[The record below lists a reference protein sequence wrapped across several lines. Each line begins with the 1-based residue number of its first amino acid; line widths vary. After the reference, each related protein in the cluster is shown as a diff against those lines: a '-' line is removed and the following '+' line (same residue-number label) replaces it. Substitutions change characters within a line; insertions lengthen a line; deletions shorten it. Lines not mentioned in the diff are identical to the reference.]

1 MTTKPPHLIV
11 VGGPNGSGK
20 TTITRELQQIHG
32 LPYFGADDIAE
43 ELAPGDWERVRV
55 RVPAGRLWGQRVR
68 ACIGQG
74 GSLLVESTLSGRT
87 LLGLIEQA
95 RGAGYQV
102 SVVLV
107 FLESAEHCVAR
118 VQERIAK
125 GGHPVP
131 EADIRRRYRRSLANF
146 WNLYRPRVDRW
157 QLFCNSG
164 DVPLE
169 VAMGMVGVTEVFD
182 ETLFTLFQRLIG
194 GADEHGSADP

>member
-1 MTTKPPHLIV
+1 MIAKPLHLIV

-20 TTITRELQQIHG
+20 TTIARELQQAHG
-32 LPYFGADDIAE
+32 LPYLGADDIAE
-43 ELAPGDWERVRV
+43 ELAPGDWVRV
-55 RVPAGRLWGQRVR
+55 QAGRLWAQRVR
-68 ACIGQG
+68 ACIGNG
-74 GSLLVESTLSGRT
+74 GSLLLESTLSGRT

-95 RGAGYQV
+95 RREGYQV
-102 SVVLV
+102 SIVLM

-131 EADIRRRYRRSLANF
+131 EVDIRRRYRRSLANF
-146 WNLYRPRVDRW
+146 WNHYRLRVDRW

-169 VAMGMVGVTEVFD
+169 VAMGMVGETEVFD
-182 ETLFTLFQRLIG
+182 EALFTLFMSLMG
-194 GADEHGSADP
+194 GADDRGTADP